1 MAQETLDFTLSL
13 IPFLMSTLRVAVPL
27 IFAAYGGLL
36 SERSGI
42 IQIALEGFMLMGALS
57 AAIVTHYTGSPWF
70 GVLAA
75 ALTGVLFAGL
85 KGFFVLSLKVDQIIA
100 GTAINLLAFGVA
112 PFVTKVLFDS
122 SGSTPSLPLES
133 RFSVAPIY
141 FAGALT
147 IGISFWYY
155 KTRSGLAVQFAGEAP
170 QALEVAGTS
179 VLKTR
184 WLALLSCGAL
194 AAVGGSTLSVYL
206 SSAYSPNM
214 TGGRGF
220 IALAALIFGRWK
232 PLPTL
237 LACLF
242 FGFTDALQI
251 RLQGVSSAVPVQ
263 FVQILP
269 YLFTVIALAG
279 FFGQSRPP
287 KALGQT
293 MNRG

>member
-1 MAQETLDFTLSL
+1 
-13 IPFLMSTLRVAVPL
+13 MSSLRVAVPL

-36 SERSGI
+36 SERSGV
-42 IQIALEGFMLMGALS
+42 IQIALEGFLLIGAL
-57 AAIVTHYTGSPWF
+57 AGAVTAHYTGSAWL

-75 ALTGVLFAGL
+75 AAAGL
-85 KGFFVLSLKVDQIIA
+85 TLAAVKAFFVLKLKVDQIIA

-122 SGSTPSLPLES
+122 TGSTPSLPIEA
-133 RFSVAPIY
+133 RFSSAPI
-141 FAGALT
+141 FMAAALSLIMT
-147 IGISFWYY
+147 YWFH
-155 KTRSGLAVQFAGEAP
+155 KTRSGLSVQFAGEAP
-170 QALEVAGTS
+170 EALAVAGTS

-184 WLALLSCGAL
+184 WLSLMACGAL
-194 AAVGGSTLSVYL
+194 AGIGGSTLSTYL

-232 PLPTL
+232 PIPTL
-237 LACLF
+237 FACLF

-251 RLQGVSSAVPVQ
+251 RLQGINSAIPVQ
-263 FVQILP
+263 FIQILP

-279 FFGQSRPP
+279 FFGHSRAP
-287 KALGQT
+287 KALGQSFD
-293 MNRG
+293 RG

>member
-1 MAQETLDFTLSL
+1 MAQESL
-13 IPFLMSTLRVAVPL
+13 NLFSLLMSSLRVAVPL
-27 IFAAYGGLL
+27 LFAAYGGLI
-36 SERSGI
+36 SERSGV
-42 IQIALEGFMLMGALS
+42 IQIALEGFLLIGALT
-57 AAIVTHYTGSPWF
+57 AAILAHYTGSPWL
-70 GVLAA
+70 GVLAGA
-75 ALTGVLFAGL
+75 CAGIFLAGVM
-85 KGFFVLSLKVDQIIA
+85 GFFVLALKVDQIIA
-100 GTAINLLAFGVA
+100 GTAINLLAFGTA

-122 SGSTPSLPLES
+122 TGSSPALPIES
-133 RFSVAPIY
+133 RFTVAPM
-141 FAGALT
+141 FLAAAL
-147 IGISFWYY
+147 SVLMSYWFYQ
-155 KTRSGLAVQFAGEAP
+155 TRSGLVVQFAGEAP

-184 WLALLSCGAL
+184 WKSLLACGAL
-194 AAVGGSTLSVYL
+194 AGIGGATLSTYL

-237 LACLF
+237 LACFF

-251 RLQGVSSAVPVQ
+251 RLQGVNSLIPVQ

-279 FFGQSRPP
+279 FFGQSRAP

-293 MNRG
+293 LNRG